1 MNAKYAG
8 GASPIGTAIVNLPGK
23 NFVATHLSWL
33 TINGST
39 VGLSGDGT
47 IDNAG
52 DFGFLLR
59 AIDGKIGASKT
70 PDKARVKIW
79 NRATG
84 AIIYDSQMNAVDSAA
99 PTIVLGGGT
108 INIKK

>member
-1 MNAKYAG
+1 M
-8 GASPIGTAIVNLPGK
+8 
-23 NFVATHLSWL
+23 
-33 TINGST
+33 
-39 VGLSGDGT
+39 GLSGDGT

-59 AIDGKIGASKT
+59 GIDGKIGATKM

-84 AIIYDSQMNAVDSAA
+84 AIIYDSQMTAVDSAA
-99 PTIVLGGGT
+99 PAIVLGGGT
-108 INIKK
+108 VNIKK